1 MMLKIKKILTALC
14 AGLTLVSINVCA
26 ADKTANEK
34 LPQQCQRLFS
44 AAEQLV
50 TEAKNQPGTHTQLN
64 KIQNKLNQ
72 SKKQILEMEVA
83 TQIKSCD
90 HGLAK
95 LYGLQK
101 DQEETN

>member
-1 MMLKIKKILTALC
+1 MKQRISHILTALFV
-14 AGLTLVSINVCA
+14 GLVFTVSSVQAVEQQAI
-26 ADKTANEK
+26 
-34 LPQQCQRLFS
+34 PQQCQKLFQ
-44 AAEQLV
+44 ATDKLLADAQ
-50 TEAKNQPGTHTQLN
+50 NQPGTHTQLN

-95 LYGLQK
+95 ISNLSK
-101 DQEETN
+101 IEDTEANN

>member
-1 MMLKIKKILTALC
+1 MKQKINAILTTLF
-14 AGLTLVSINVCA
+14 AGLVFTGFSAQASETQTI
-26 ADKTANEK
+26 
-34 LPQQCQRLFS
+34 PQQCQKLFQ
-44 AAEQLV
+44 ATDKLLADAQ
-50 TEAKNQPGTHTQLN
+50 NQPGTHTQLN

-95 LYGLQK
+95 LNSLNK
-101 DQEETN
+101 VEETEANN